1 MTPEDQIRQLHEA
14 YQFLLKKYKLGEDA
28 KATESLVSPFMK
40 LEMDEKPVIMMK
52 EEKEEESVP
61 EISGIAMA
69 SKAAQKLKEIAK
81 PKIEQPDKEAEEK
94 PTVKEVIKVEENDA
108 EKQEVNVE
116 NILDLV
122 MGTEKKEKKE
132 TTDKNGS
139 IKRNKSYTRTSSKKK
154 KAKDAVEDLDLDID
168 PKSGSLK
175 RKKSATRR
183 SSRNKKSEN

>member
-1 MTPEDQIRQLHEA
+1 MTSEDQIRQLHEA

-81 PKIEQPDKEAEEK
+81 PKIEQPNQETEEK
-94 PTVKEVIKVEENDA
+94 ATEVIKVEENDT